1 MIIIKNQFIQHQRIG
16 ECLTPDFTNLYKLP
30 NFSTF
35 LKDQKEKNI
44 SNTIMIKFT
53 IPIAHEVLNKF
64 NSSSIYFMKKIVADL
79 KSKLN
84 HRAGN

>member
-1 MIIIKNQFIQHQRIG
+1 
-16 ECLTPDFTNLYKLP
+16 
-30 NFSTF
+30 
-35 LKDQKEKNI
+35 
-44 SNTIMIKFT
+44 MIKFT

-84 HRAGN
+84 HRAGNWHINLNGMHYQELIEKTSSFEGRTLHTAFSMV